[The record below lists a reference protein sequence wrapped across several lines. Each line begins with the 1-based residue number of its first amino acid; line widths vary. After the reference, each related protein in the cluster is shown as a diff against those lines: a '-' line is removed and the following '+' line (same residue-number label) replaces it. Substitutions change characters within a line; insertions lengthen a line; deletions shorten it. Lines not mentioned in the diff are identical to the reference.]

1 MRERKLIPTLLV
13 RSLKCSI
20 TMREQVVVNR
30 DEGKV
35 KKGGVGNT
43 GSETILV
50 GRALVRYC
58 NIRLAR

>member
-20 TMREQVVVNR
+20 PMREQVVVNR

>member
-58 NIRLAR
+58 NIRLSR

>member
-1 MRERKLIPTLLV
+1 MRERKLISTLLV

-20 TMREQVVVNR
+20 TMRKQVVVNR

-58 NIRLAR
+58 NIRLPR